1 MPMAEAAEQ
10 VDYAATAFL
19 ILCASLVLLM
29 TTPGLALFY
38 GGMTRTKSV
47 LNMMMMSFGAMGVV
61 GIIYV
66 LYGYSMSFGTENLA
80 GVIAN
85 PFEKFGLAGT
95 DAVIN
100 PFGYE
105 GYGNIPEL
113 AFVGFQLTFAVIT
126 VALISGAVADRV
138 KFSTWLAFAGLWVTF
153 AYFPIAHMVWG
164 GGLLSGAED
173 GLAAAV
179 YGVTDGV
186 ANVAPIDFA
195 GGTVVHINAGMAG
208 LVLALVVGQRLGFGK
223 VSMRPHN
230 VPLTMIGAGLLWFGW
245 FGFNAGSE
253 LAADGTAALVWVNT
267 TAATCAAMM
276 GWLVVEKVRDGH
288 ATSVGAAS
296 GVVAGLVAI
305 TPACGALSP
314 LGSIVL
320 GVVAGGL
327 SALAVGLKFR
337 LGYDDSLDV
346 VGVHLVAGLWGTIGA
361 GLLATSTGLF
371 YGGGIDQTGRP
382 DPRRPLHAR
391 HLGRRHPRHRAGPQG
406 HDRLA
411 GPRGRRGRRHRPDR
425 ARRVRL
431 RHEQPRRSDG
441 RQRVRRTRR
450 RRRRVHVRE
459 EPRRSQ
465 LMKLVTA
472 IIKPHQLDEVKEAL
486 EAFGIQGM
494 TISEAHGY
502 GRQRGHSEVYRG
514 AEYTVDFVPKS
525 RVEILVDDMD
535 ASSRRRRHPQGRP
548 DRPDR

>member
-1 MPMAEAAEQ
+1 MNAGEAKPGTAMVVAMSPTLMPLAEAAET

-19 ILCASLVLLM
+19 ILCSSLVLLM

-47 LNMMMMSFGAMGVV
+47 LNMMMMSFSAMGVV

-66 LYGYSMSFGTENLA
+66 LYGYSMSFGSENIA
-80 GVIAN
+80 GIIAN
-85 PFEKFGLAGT
+85 PFEKFGLANT
-95 DAVIN
+95 DAIIN

-126 VALISGAVADRV
+126 VALISGALADRV
-138 KFSTWLAFAGLWVTF
+138 KFSAWLVFAGLWVTF

-164 GGLLSGAED
+164 GGLLSGAEG

-186 ANVAPIDFA
+186 ANVVPIDFA
-195 GGTVVHINAGMAG
+195 GGTVVHINAGIAG
-208 LVLALVVGQRLGFGK
+208 LVLALVVGQRIGFGK
-223 VSMRPHN
+223 VAMRPHN

-253 LAADGTAALVWVNT
+253 LAADETAALVWVNT
-267 TAATCAAMM
+267 TAATCAAIV
-276 GWLVVEKVRDGH
+276 GWLIVEKVRDGH

-314 LGSIVL
+314 LGSLVL

-327 SALAVGLKFR
+327 AALAVGLKFK

-371 YGGGIDQTGRP
+371 YGGGIDQLVIQTLVALATLVISGVVTLIIALAIKATMGWRIP
-382 DPRRPLHAR
+382 D
-391 HLGRRHPRHRAGPQG
+391 
-406 HDRLA
+406 D
-411 GPRGRRGRRHRPDR
+411 
-425 ARRVRL
+425 
-431 RHEQPRRSDG
+431 
-441 RQRVRRTRR
+441 
-450 RRRRVHVRE
+450 
-459 EPRRSQ
+459 
-465 LMKLVTA
+465 
-472 IIKPHQLDEVKEAL
+472 
-486 EAFGIQGM
+486 
-494 TISEAHGY
+494 
-502 GRQRGHSEVYRG
+502 
-514 AEYTVDFVPKS
+514 
-525 RVEILVDDMD
+525 VEIAGIDGSEHAESAYDMNT
-535 ASSRRRRHPQGRP
+535 RGGRMGVSGFGSHDSEDVP
-548 DRPDR
+548 AKNLEGAKS